1 MNTIFKSAMAVAA
14 LAFASQAA
22 AQITFY
28 ERENFQGRAFTTQAP
43 VDYLG
48 EYGFNDRASSVVV
61 TSRRWEICED
71 ARFGGR
77 CAYVRPGQYPSL
89 ASMGLNNRISSVRMV
104 GRGGPIPEDRY
115 VPPPVSAYDY
125 GRRDSEALYEA
136 NVTSVRAVVGAA
148 EQRCWVERE
157 QVRSGPNVGGAV
169 AGALIGGI
177 LGHQIGHGSSR
188 DIATVGGAVAGGAI
202 GANAGRSGYGY
213 SQDVQRCA
221 SVPSQSPNYWDVTY
235 RFRGMDH
242 RVQMTNPPGST
253 VLVNDQG
260 EPRV

>member
-1 MNTIFKSAMAVAA
+1 MNTLLKSAIAVGA

-28 ERENFQGRAFTTQAP
+28 EREDFQGRAFTTQAP
-43 VDYLG
+43 VEYLG
-48 EYGFNDRASSVVV
+48 DYGFNDRAASVVV

-89 ASMGLNNRISSVRMV
+89 ASMGLSNRVSSVRMV
-104 GRGGPIPEDRY
+104 DRNVDEGRY
-115 VPPPVSAYDY
+115 APPPRAAYDY

-136 NVTSVRAVVGAA
+136 NVTSVRAIVGAA
-148 EQRCWVERE
+148 EQRCWVDRE
-157 QVRSGPNVGGAV
+157 QVRSGPNVGGAL
-169 AGALIGGI
+169 AGAVIGGI
-177 LGHQIGHGSSR
+177 LGHQIGHGDGR
-188 DIATVGGAVAGGAI
+188 DVTRIGGAVAGGAI
-202 GANAGRSGYGY
+202 GANVGRSGSY
-213 SQDVQRCA
+213 QDVQRCTTVESQA
-221 SVPSQSPNYWDVTY
+221 PSYWDVTY
-235 RFRGMDH
+235 NFRGREY
-242 RVQMTNPPGST
+242 RVQMTNQPGPT